1 MQLTSEMIAKADLVL
16 TMTQGHVDAI
26 ARYIAPSADAMK
38 HVLTL
43 DPKGDVLDPIGCGPQ
58 AYEEVASRFD
68 ELIPLRL
75 KEFLS

>member
-1 MQLTSEMIAKADLVL
+1 MQLTPEMLAKADLVL

-26 ARYIAPSADAMK
+26 SRYIAPSADAMK
-38 HVLTL
+38 HVFTL
-43 DPKGDVLDPIGCGPQ
+43 DPKGDVLDPIGCGSQ
-58 AYEEVASRFD
+58 AYEEVAMRFD